1 MRTVTQK
8 VVKAWQMGSKK
19 TVDNTRTDGSR
30 IYLHG
35 NCIAKRDEN
44 GSVYITDGGWQ
55 TSTTRERLNG
65 ILATLG
71 IPQRV
76 YQKNFALYFGG
87 VEWDGSWMM
96 VR

>member
-8 VVKAWQMGSKK
+8 VVKAWQMGSTKK
-19 TVDNTRTDGSR
+19 VDNTRTDGSR

-44 GSVYITDGGWQ
+44 GSVYISDGGWN
-55 TSTTRERLNG
+55 TLTTRERLNG
-65 ILATLG
+65 ILSTLG
-71 IPQRV
+71 IQQRV
-76 YQKNFALYFGG
+76 YQKNHGLYFGG
-87 VEWDGSWMM
+87 MEWDGGWMM